1 MPFDEKGFA
10 ADIVKHLGLLR
21 NDMQTLK
28 SLRAKDRK
36 GVMKRVLNLLIDIK
50 NMPEFVE
57 ALLFSFVVEYMEHF
71 VKSKLGGE

>member
-28 SLRAKDRK
+28 SLRAEDRK
-36 GVMKRVLNLLIDIK
+36 AVTKKVLNLLIDIK

-57 ALLFSFVVEYMEHF
+57 ALMFSFVVEYLEHF
-71 VKSKLGGE
+71 IKSKIGGE